1 MDKTLLSLVQSILSD
16 MDSEPVNSI
25 SDSIEAEQ
33 VASVIEDTY
42 YNFITTRDIP
52 EHRRLL
58 KITSLSDN
66 SKPTHF
72 QYVGRQIY
80 WVRYNI
86 NETGGTTYKEIK
98 YVEPGDFVT
107 RNSGTSNIT
116 TVTDV
121 AAGTNLLIANDKM
134 PSVYTSFDD
143 EHIVMDAYKSTVDS
157 TLQNSKTQA
166 YGIVTP
172 TFTISDS
179 FEPDLDD
186 SLIPYLL
193 AESKSVCFSLF
204 KSGSDPKVE
213 QAARRLKAY
222 VTKDLYRT
230 KQENVRN
237 KYGR

>member
-1 MDKTLLSLVQSILSD
+1 MEKTLLSLVQSILSD

-25 SDSIEAEQ
+25 SDSIEATQ

-42 YNFITTRDIP
+42 FNFVTTRDIP
-52 EHRRLL
+52 EHRRLI
-58 KITSLSDN
+58 KITSLSDS

-80 WVRYNI
+80 WIRYNVD
-86 NETGGTTYKEIK
+86 EASGTDYKEIK
-98 YVEPGDFVT
+98 YIEPGAFVT
-107 RNSGTSNIT
+107 RNLDTSNVT
-116 TVTDV
+116 TVYDTD
-121 AAGTNLLIANDKM
+121 AGTNLLILNDRM
-134 PSVYTSFDD
+134 PTVYTSFDN
-143 EHIVMDAYKSTVDS
+143 ETIVMDAYKSSVES
-157 TLQNSKTQA
+157 TLQSTKTQA
-166 YGIVTP
+166 YGVVTP

-179 FEPDLDD
+179 FEPDIDENL
-186 SLIPYLL
+186 LPYLL

-213 QAARRLKAY
+213 QAARRLKSF
-222 VTKDLYRT
+222 VTTGLYKT